1 MLREDSTRAADGMR
15 NSQGNSMAGCDGM
28 SVCLLHPVESSRRHS
43 HSHSHCAHH
52 VLGSPCAHHSSCRHH
67 VLIIMCSVLRFM
79 CPRSLHHGCVVPR
92 KSTWM
97 PHRWEVQ
104 GLQRFNCRGRCWQ
117 TLSRAFTMVVCTVI
131 LDSAKTYALPTW
143 ICMVF
148 AYWFASGSHLV
159 RNGFASGSRL
169 RTWFASGSHQGSHL
183 V

>member
-1 MLREDSTRAADGMR
+1 M
-15 NSQGNSMAGCDGM
+15 CY
-28 SVCLLHPVESSRRHS
+28 
-43 HSHSHCAHH
+43 
-52 VLGSPCAHHSSCRHH
+52 SCRSGPRHH

-97 PHRWEVQ
+97 PRRWEVQ

-143 ICMVF
+143 ICMVIAYSAAAIVASHPVRTRF
-148 AYWFASGSHLV
+148 APGPHLVPTSFVSSSHLVRTCFASGSHLVRIRFASGSQLVRIWFASGSQLVRTWFASGSHLV
-159 RNGFASGSRL
+159 
-169 RTWFASGSHQGSHL
+169 
-183 V
+183 

>member
-15 NSQGNSMAGCDGM
+15 NSQGSSMAGCDGM
-28 SVCLLHPVESSRRHS
+28 SVYLLHPVESSRRHS

-67 VLIIMCSVLRFM
+67 VLIIMCSVLRFV

-97 PHRWEVQ
+97 PRRWEVQ

-117 TLSRAFTMVVCTVI
+117 TLSRAFTIVVCTVI

-148 AYWFASGSHLV
+148 ASHLVRIWFASGSHLV
-159 RNGFASGSRL
+159 
-169 RTWFASGSHQGSHL
+169 
-183 V
+183 